1 MCLFYFD
8 TLVEHILLLLCVL
21 TDDAGGNEDVS
32 PDIDPY
38 DLLDPVDILS
48 KLPKD
53 FYEKCEAKKWQ
64 ERKEAM
70 ESLETLVANPKL
82 EAGDYA
88 DLVRM
93 LKKIISKDTNVV
105 VVALA
110 GKCTAGL
117 ANGLKK
123 KFSPYASS
131 CVSTI
136 LEKFK
141 EKKAT
146 VLAAMRE
153 AIDACFV
160 AVSFI
165 LVYLFCFI

>member
-1 MCLFYFD
+1 LN
-8 TLVEHILLLLCVL
+8 VL
-21 TDDAGGNEDVS
+21 IFFVYIEGEEEAGGDEVS

-70 ESLETLVANPKL
+70 EALDVLLGNPKL
-82 EAGDYA
+82 ETGDYS
-88 DLVRM
+88 DLIRM
-93 LKKIISKDTNVV
+93 LKKIISKDNNVV

-110 GKCTAGL
+110 GKCLAGL
-117 ANGLKK
+117 ANGLKR
-123 KFSPYASS
+123 KFSPYAAS
-131 CVSTI
+131 CVSTV

-141 EKKAT
+141 EKKAN
-146 VLAAMRE
+146 VLTAMRD
-153 AIDACFV
+153 AIDACFA
-160 AVSFI
+160 AVSIFKYKVGFLI
-165 LVYLFCFI
+165 